1 MAGRKLSA
9 YERLEAIR
17 RRSTDLTLLKEIFEA
32 LFDAEYMPETKWFEL
47 WLRKYDRDV
56 IAEAFEITEAW
67 LRRCV
72 ESVEKLEA
80 EGKAV
85 PNEMYKTPVH
95 VLQYVQATMKKV
107 AGTEPEP
114 EPVTE
119 EPTTV
124 EAGFLD
130 ESTVGNE

>member
-1 MAGRKLSA
+1 MSA
-9 YERLEAIR
+9 HARLESIR
-17 RRSTDLTLLKEIFEA
+17 RRSTDLALLKEIFEA
-32 LFDAEYMPETKWFEL
+32 LFDEYFMPETKWFEL

-56 IAEAFEITEAW
+56 IAESFEITEGW
-67 LRRCV
+67 FRRCN

-85 PNEMYKTPVH
+85 PEEMYKTPIH

-107 AGTEPEP
+107 AAA

-119 EPTTV
+119 EPTTTTKQMD
-124 EAGFLD
+124 FLD